1 MTRLS
6 AFRTSVHHHLI
17 INNKLSNHNLYASNF
32 NYVKFS
38 PSLSL
43 VKKKKKKDQNSSPN
57 GDRTRR
63 YYKAK
68 MRNNFATREQSVKPC
83 ESSFADKFPSLICIR
98 AICKPVCYIRARE
111 GGEIKRKRGERGR
124 EGGSARQASFF
135 ASCYRVSYLALNL
148 VAEAGSRL
156 SPSTVIKRGGG
167 Y

>member
-1 MTRLS
+1 MPIQLKNRIREISKKSFTKGRKFKFKQLYVKWH
-6 AFRTSVHHHLI
+6 AFRTSVRHHLI

-98 AICKPVCYIRARE
+98 AICKPVCYIRAR
-111 GGEIKRKRGERGR
+111 GGRDKEKERR
-124 EGGSARQASFF
+124 EGARAKPLF
-135 ASCYRVSYLALNL
+135 L
-148 VAEAGSRL
+148 
-156 SPSTVIKRGGG
+156 PPVIE
-167 Y
+167 YHTSH

>member
-1 MTRLS
+1 ML
-6 AFRTSVHHHLI
+6 
-17 INNKLSNHNLYASNF
+17 NF
-32 NYVKFS
+32 
-38 PSLSL
+38 PLLSL

-111 GGEIKRKRGERGR
+111 GGEIKRKRGEGGR
-124 EGGSARQASFF
+124 ERAPPFF